1 MLVTVKE
8 NVERSPSVAV
18 TITPNDDDGVGA
30 GILTSQWMMSTIFK
44 RIKIQVNTQQIK
56 VY

>member
-8 NVERSPSVAV
+8 NVERSPSVVV

-30 GILTSQWMMSTIFK
+30 GRLTSQWMMSTIFK
-44 RIKIQVNTQQIK
+44 KD
-56 VY
+56 